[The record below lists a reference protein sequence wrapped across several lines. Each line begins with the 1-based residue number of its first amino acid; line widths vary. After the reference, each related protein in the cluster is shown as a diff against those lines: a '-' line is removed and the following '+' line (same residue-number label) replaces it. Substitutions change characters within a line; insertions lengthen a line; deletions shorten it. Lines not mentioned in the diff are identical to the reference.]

1 MNNNYD
7 YNGMLLQS
15 THCSLKTRLLFML
28 ALQQK
33 INLFFIFKFTDL
45 RKLFCKIEKI
55 KILFFNLFFIFSSD
69 TKKPAKKL

>member
-33 INLFFIFKFTDL
+33 KKIIFYFRVYGSAEAFL
-45 RKLFCKIEKI
+45 Q
-55 KILFFNLFFIFSSD
+55 N
-69 TKKPAKKL
+69 

>member
-15 THCSLKTRLLFML
+15 THYSLKTRLLFML

-33 INLFFIFKFTDL
+33 NKFIFYFQVYGSADAFL
-45 RKLFCKIEKI
+45 Q
-55 KILFFNLFFIFSSD
+55 N
-69 TKKPAKKL
+69 